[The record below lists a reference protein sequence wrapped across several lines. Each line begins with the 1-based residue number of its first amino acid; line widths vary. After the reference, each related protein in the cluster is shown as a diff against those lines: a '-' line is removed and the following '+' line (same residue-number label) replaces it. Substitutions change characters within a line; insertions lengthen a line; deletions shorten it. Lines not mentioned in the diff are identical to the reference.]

1 MFPKHS
7 PLRSKGW
14 KMGLTRGN
22 SAVSLVPWSVSRARP
37 STSAPPS
44 PSLLP
49 AATAAAASIPTLVPS
64 AIPTPAPEPAPA
76 SSQRRKRKG
85 GRRRPIGLHCY
96 EKPLHPKRT
105 IDLTLGIFYNC
116 GNEFFGKF
124 FIACEELARYSGNY
138 DGGDRVGD
146 AGGDVDGGSGSSGS
160 C

>member
-1 MFPKHS
+1 M
-7 PLRSKGW
+7 LANEIQCRGVTVEEGGDGYSKVQ
-14 KMGLTRGN
+14 RGN

-49 AATAAAASIPTLVPS
+49 AATAAAASILPLVPS

-76 SSQRRKRKG
+76 SSRRRKRKG
-85 GRRRPIGLHCY
+85 NTKDQDLLRFHHDILSTVPQDYQRP
-96 EKPLHPKRT
+96 
-105 IDLTLGIFYNC
+105 FSQ
-116 GNEFFGKF
+116 
-124 FIACEELARYSGNY
+124 LARYSGNY

-146 AGGDVDGGSGSSGS
+146 AGGAGGVGGGVDGGSGSSGS